1 MDPEEFNAGG
11 GGLEATEIANVPI
24 SPSIKETMRLQ
35 RHRIAGD
42 QATIAEGAAERDR
55 LRTRI
60 SNLESQLQAVADGVD
75 PGFILNQIR

>member
-1 MDPEEFNAGG
+1 
-11 GGLEATEIANVPI
+11 
-24 SPSIKETMRLQ
+24 MRLQ
-35 RHRIAGD
+35 QHRIARD

>member
-1 MDPEEFNAGG
+1 
-11 GGLEATEIANVPI
+11 
-24 SPSIKETMRLQ
+24 MRLQ